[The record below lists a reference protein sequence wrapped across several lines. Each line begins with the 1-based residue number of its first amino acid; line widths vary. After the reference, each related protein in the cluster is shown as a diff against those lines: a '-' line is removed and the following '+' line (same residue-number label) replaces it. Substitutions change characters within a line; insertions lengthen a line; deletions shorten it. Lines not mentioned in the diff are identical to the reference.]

1 MPFFT
6 GQDFSYGRV
15 GNLMIQ
21 IVTGRFQLVY
31 ETLSF
36 LKKLEIL
43 LKRWRVMFN
52 DFGLKI
58 SVHNENIGIARW
70 F

>member
-1 MPFFT
+1 MSFFT
-6 GQDFSYGRV
+6 DQDFSYGRV

-21 IVTGRFQLVY
+21 IVTGRFKLVY

-36 LKKLEIL
+36 LEKLETL
-43 LKRWRVMFN
+43 LKRWRVTFN

-58 SVHNENIGIARW
+58 SIHNENIGIARL

>member
-1 MPFFT
+1 
-6 GQDFSYGRV
+6 
-15 GNLMIQ
+15 MIQ
-21 IVTGRFQLVY
+21 IVTGRFKLVY

-36 LKKLEIL
+36 LEKLETL
-43 LKRWRVMFN
+43 LKRWRVTFN

-58 SVHNENIGIARW
+58 SIHNENIGIARL

>member
-1 MPFFT
+1 MSFFT

-21 IVTGRFQLVY
+21 IVTGRFKLVY

-36 LKKLEIL
+36 LEKLETL
-43 LKRWRVMFN
+43 LKRWRVTFN

-58 SVHNENIGIARW
+58 SIHNENIGIARW